1 MTSICMHMNTNA
13 RITRAYI
20 LMHIQTEI
28 LHTSINAT
36 YHTLVTG
43 TCSLHA
49 AQDLTGTERELA
61 RLREENDKKD
71 VALKEAREY
80 AAQLER
86 ERAAE
91 RDVNALLADTP
102 VPDPEVRPLCLTR
115 SLYLIGLL

>member
-1 MTSICMHMNTNA
+1 MHMNTNA

-91 RDVNALLADTP
+91 VAAGICGPDGCP
-102 VPDPEVRPLCLTR
+102 VPWPAVGSPAA
-115 SLYLIGLL
+115 